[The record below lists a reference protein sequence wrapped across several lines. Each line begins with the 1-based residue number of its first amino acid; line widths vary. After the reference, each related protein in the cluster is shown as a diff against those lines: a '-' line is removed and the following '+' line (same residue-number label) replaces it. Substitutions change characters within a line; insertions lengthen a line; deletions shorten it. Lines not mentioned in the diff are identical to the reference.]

1 MSEQQNFDVVVIGAG
16 PAGYHAAIRAAQL
29 GFKVACIDAALGKD
43 GKPALGGT
51 CLRVGCIPSKA
62 LLDSSRQFYNLQH
75 LFGEH
80 GISTKDASMDV
91 PTMVGRK
98 DKIVKQFTGG
108 ISALF
113 KANKVTPFYGF
124 GVLHPDNVVRVKQ
137 HDGSEVEL
145 KGTNVIL
152 AAGSDSVELPFAKFD
167 GENIVDNVGGL
178 DFTSVPKRLGV
189 IGAGVIGLELG
200 SVWNRLGAEVV
211 ILEALPEFLALADA
225 EAAKVA
231 LREFKKQGLDI
242 RLGTK
247 VSRTEVKTGK
257 KKASE
262 VHVTFADAQGEQSM
276 VFDKL
281 LVAVGRKAASK
292 GLLADGTGVQLDDR
306 GRIVVDEHCHTGVD
320 GVWAVGDCVRGAML
334 AHKGFEEGIAV
345 AELIAGLPGH
355 VNYDTIP
362 WVIYTEP
369 EVAWVG
375 RTEQQLKEDG
385 VPYKTGSFPF
395 AAVGRA
401 VAMGEPAGFVKVIA
415 HAETDRV
422 LGMHL
427 VGVGV
432 SELVHEGV
440 LTMEFSGSADD
451 LARIV
456 HAHPTLSEAVHDAAM
471 AVDKRAIHKAN

>member
-1 MSEQQNFDVVVIGAG
+1 MAENFDVVVIGAG

-29 GFKVACIDAALGKD
+29 GMKVACIDAALGKD

-62 LLDSSRQFYNLQH
+62 LLDSSRQFHNLQH
-75 LFGEH
+75 LFADH
-80 GISTKDASMDV
+80 GISAKDPKIDV
-91 PTMVGRK
+91 ATMVARK

-108 ISALF
+108 IAQLF
-113 KANKVTPFYGF
+113 KANKITAYYGF
-124 GVLHPDNVVRVKQ
+124 GQLQPGKVVKVKQ

-145 KGTNVIL
+145 QGKHVVI
-152 AAGSDSVELPFAKFD
+152 AAGSDSIELPFAKFD
-167 GENIVDNVGGL
+167 GKHIVDNVGAL
-178 DFTSVPKRLGV
+178 DFTEVPKRLGV

-200 SVWNRLGAEVV
+200 SVWKRLGAEVT
-211 ILEALPEFLALADA
+211 ILEAMPDFLAAADA

-231 LREFKKQGLDI
+231 LKEFKKQGLDI
-242 RLGTK
+242 KLGAK
-247 VSRTEVKTGK
+247 VSKAEVKK
-257 KKASE
+257 NE
-262 VHVTFADAQGEQSM
+262 VHLTYNDGKADQSL
-276 VFDKL
+276 VVDKL
-281 LVAVGRKAASK
+281 LVAVGRKSASK
-292 GLLADGTGVQLDDR
+292 GLLAEGTGVKLNER
-306 GRIVVDEHCHTGVD
+306 GQVEVDEHCFTGVE
-320 GVWAVGDCVRGAML
+320 GIWAVGDCVRGPML

-355 VNYDTIP
+355 VNLDTVP

-369 EVAWVG
+369 EIAWVG
-375 RTEQQLKEDG
+375 KTEQQLKAEG
-385 VPYKTGSFPF
+385 IPYKTGSFPF

-415 HAETDRV
+415 HEETDRI

-427 VGVGV
+427 VGVNV

-440 LTMEFSGSADD
+440 LAMEFHGSAED
-451 LARIV
+451 LARIC
-456 HAHPTLSEAVHDAAM
+456 HAHPTLSEAIHDAAM